1 MCFEFNSY
9 VYNLQT
15 KNVRDTKFYEH
26 YLSYYNGNND
36 WKIINPF
43 ELRIIWEK
51 EVEKRW
57 ETRDFFYYKYRLEM
71 SCDKDSLIEL
81 DRDVIRKISF
91 DISPDIKSELSYDF
105 ERYRD
110 KIKVLVQDEEKIME
124 ELYSKIDL
132 YYKLLMEECDKDKK
146 IKVINDVR
154 GFILKNYNSEFNVN
168 DGDINKY
175 LSIKSKKVDISDC
188 LLPSR

>member
-1 MCFEFNSY
+1 M
-9 VYNLQT
+9 
-15 KNVRDTKFYEH
+15 K
-26 YLSYYNGNND
+26 
-36 WKIINPF
+36 
-43 ELRIIWEK
+43 
-51 EVEKRW
+51 KRW

-124 ELYSKIDL
+124 ELDSKIDL
-132 YYKLLMEECDKDKK
+132 YYKLLMEECDKDKE
-146 IKVINDVR
+146 IKVINDV
-154 GFILKNYNSEFNVN
+154 GDFISKNYNREASFNS
-168 DGDINKY
+168 GDINKY
-175 LSIKSKKVDISDC
+175 LSNKSNKVDI
-188 LLPSR
+188 